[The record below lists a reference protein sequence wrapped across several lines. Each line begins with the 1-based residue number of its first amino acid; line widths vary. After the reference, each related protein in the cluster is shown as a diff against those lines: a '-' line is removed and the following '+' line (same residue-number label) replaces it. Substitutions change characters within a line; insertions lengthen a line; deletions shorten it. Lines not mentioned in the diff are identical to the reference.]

1 MKSIDFSKG
10 ERGKYAKMNLRVI
23 GDKKE
28 NSETGWAICLTNKSE
43 TLIFLKLYQIK
54 IFPELKEIE
63 VFNENGEKIICPQ
76 NYFLLLDL
84 MKKDVDLLNSVS
96 I

>member
-10 ERGKYAKMNLRVI
+10 ERGKYAKSNLRVV

-28 NSETGWAICLTNKSE
+28 HSETGWAICLTNKFK

-54 IFPELKEIE
+54 NFPELKEVE
-63 VFNENGEKIICPQ
+63 VLDENGEKVICPQ
-76 NYFLLLDL
+76 DCFLFLNLI
-84 MKKDVDLLNSVS
+84 KKDVDLLNSVS